1 MTRTIATAVLTLL
14 CSTLLLF
21 GPASLT
27 AAPTANNVKEVVDY
41 YYNGQKE
48 GPILTDSKLCKS
60 IKDLECGEAFDPNAV
75 NLGSVV
81 NVWMQFFVP
90 HGATFDDIIV
100 EFKHE
105 GVPRHLTAYK
115 VKGSI
120 RYRVADRYKVDKP
133 GKWTITI
140 KRGMTSL
147 KEFAITV
154 VKK

>member
-1 MTRTIATAVLTLL
+1 MITAVRRQINIY
-14 CSTLLLF
+14 
-21 GPASLT
+21 T
-27 AAPTANNVKEVVDY
+27 AFAAMVPKEFLAY
-41 YYNGQKE
+41 
-48 GPILTDSKLCKS
+48 S
-60 IKDLECGEAFDPNAV
+60 IW
-75 NLGSVV
+75 
-81 NVWMQFFVP
+81 VWMQFFVP
-90 HGATFDDIIV
+90 QGATYDDVIV

-115 VKGSI
+115 VQGSI

>member
-1 MTRTIATAVLTLL
+1 MTKIIATAVFTLF

-27 AAPTANNVKEVVDY
+27 AAPTPDTVKEVVDY

-48 GPILTDSKLCKS
+48 GPILTDSNLCKS
-60 IKDLECGEAFDPNAV
+60 INKLECGEALDPNAV

-90 HGATFDDIIV
+90 QGATYDDVIV

-115 VKGSI
+115 VQGSI